1 MDGDNNIES
10 WEITKTDSDSFNAK
24 IVTNTNEARIVPQRM
39 SQRLRGQISAEKWK
53 AIGPGFGTD
62 EYGGGTMYLTPQGF
76 YFDLEIPTNT
86 EPRMTDNNNQL
97 PKLSAEIQLG
107 DYDFNTELVDDMV
120 GELKQQL
127 SNAGY
132 ELEIIPVGRDIML
145 YIPI

>member
-1 MDGDNNIES
+1 
-10 WEITKTDSDSFNAK
+10 
-24 IVTNTNEARIVPQRM
+24 
-39 SQRLRGQISAEKWK
+39 
-53 AIGPGFGTD
+53 
-62 EYGGGTMYLTPQGF
+62 MYLTPQGF